1 MYFTARLIVHRA
13 RTGGDMLVCAMRHA
27 RTAMS
32 KSVSARLAQRIW
44 NQAAPIVFLIFL
56 CAACTHAQSSPTI
69 TSVSPT
75 TGGAGTVIEVYG
87 SNFGGSQG
95 SSTVTINGTSL
106 GTSSYWTQG
115 RVQFTLPSGL
125 SSGNLVA
132 TVGGTASNGISFT
145 IPPPSPSITSVSPTT
160 GGAGT
165 VIEVY
170 GSNFGS
176 SQGSSAVTING
187 SSLGTSSYWTQGQ
200 AQFTLPSGL
209 NSGNLVATVGGTASN
224 AISFTISTT
233 PTITSVSPTTGGV
246 GTVIEVYGSN
256 FGGSQGSSTVTIN
269 GTSLGTS
276 SYWTQGQAQFTLPA
290 GLSSGNLVV
299 NVGGTA
305 TNGIP
310 FTYAIPPSI
319 TSSVSPA
326 PNSGG
331 WLNRNA
337 TVTFTCTAGTYPI
350 ASCPSPQT
358 VSSDGLG
365 QIVSGT
371 VVDTAGDMAT
381 ASATINLDKTIP
393 TLAVSSPADQ
403 TVESSSAVTVS
414 GTLTDALSGV
424 T

>member
-56 CAACTHAQSSPTI
+56 CAACTHAQSTPTI

-75 TGGAGTVIEVYG
+75 TGGA
-87 SNFGGSQG
+87 
-95 SSTVTINGTSL
+95 
-106 GTSSYWTQG
+106 
-115 RVQFTLPSGL
+115 
-125 SSGNLVA
+125 
-132 TVGGTASNGISFT
+132 
-145 IPPPSPSITSVSPTT
+145 
-160 GGAGT
+160 
-165 VIEVY
+165 
-170 GSNFGS
+170 
-176 SQGSSAVTING
+176 
-187 SSLGTSSYWTQGQ
+187 
-200 AQFTLPSGL
+200 
-209 NSGNLVATVGGTASN
+209 
-224 AISFTISTT
+224 
-233 PTITSVSPTTGGV
+233 